1 MILDDFGLEGRA
13 AIVTGA
19 GRGLGRAIA
28 LGLAEAGADLV
39 LAGRTRETLESAA
52 AEIRGL
58 GRSALV
64 FPMDVARPQEQDA
77 LVSAAVERFGAIHVL
92 VNNAGVTHRAP
103 AEDYPEEEWDRVMN
117 VNLKAA
123 FLLMQKVGRRMIRQG
138 GGSIIN
144 VGSLISVIG
153 MPRIPAY
160 GASKAGLEELTRCLA
175 VEWAR
180 YNIRVNAIRPGYFR
194 TDMTRGLDRDP
205 DRGPKIRLRIP
216 MQRWGEPEDLKG
228 VVVFLASP
236 ASSYITGVSIP
247 VDGGWLAG

>member
-1 MILDDFGLEGRA
+1 MIPDDFGLEGHN

-28 LGLAEAGADLV
+28 IGLGEAGANLV
-39 LAGRTRETLESAA
+39 LVGRTRQTLESVA
-52 AEIRGL
+52 AEIERL

-64 FPMDVARPQEQDA
+64 FPMDVSRLAEQDG
-77 LVSAAVERFGAIHVL
+77 LLRAAIEKFGTIDVL
-92 VNNAGVTHRAP
+92 VNNAGTTYRAP
-103 AEDYPEEEWDRVMN
+103 SEEYPEEEWDRVMN

-123 FLLMQKVGRRMIRQG
+123 FMLMQKVGRRMIEQG
-138 GGSIIN
+138 GGNIIN

-153 MPRIPAY
+153 MPGIPAY
-160 GASKAGLEELTRCLA
+160 GASKAGLEEVTRCLA
-175 VEWAR
+175 VEWAK
-180 YNIRVNAIRPGYFR
+180 YNIRVNAIQPGYFH
-194 TDMTRGLDRDP
+194 TDLTRGLDKDP

-216 MQRWGEPEDLKG
+216 MKRWGEPQDLKG
-228 VVVFLASP
+228 VVVFLASK